1 VVDAEL
7 ILADPRGQLVKL
19 CAALAIH
26 FEEAMLNWPAG
37 PRETDGVWAAH
48 WYDAVNRSTGFG
60 GPRSM
65 PQLDHGHLRAVSE
78 QALPI
83 YERLAGYALR

>member
-1 VVDAEL
+1 
-7 ILADPRGQLVKL
+7 
-19 CAALAIH
+19 
-26 FEEAMLNWPAG
+26 M
-37 PRETDGVWAAH
+37 WAAH

-60 GPRSM
+60 APRPM
-65 PQLDHGHLRAVSE
+65 PQLDDGHLRAVAE